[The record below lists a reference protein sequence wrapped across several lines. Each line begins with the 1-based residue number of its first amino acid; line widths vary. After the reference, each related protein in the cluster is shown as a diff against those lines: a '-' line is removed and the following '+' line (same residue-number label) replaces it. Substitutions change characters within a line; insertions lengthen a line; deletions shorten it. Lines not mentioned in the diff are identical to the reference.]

1 MGVRIPLINSLSIA
15 GRLTCDP
22 ETRTASGGAV
32 YTTSG
37 VAVGLKDKTFFLDVT
52 AFNKSGERL
61 AECAKG
67 APVLLEGRL
76 AIRTVEKEGQ
86 KRTYTSIIADG
97 VHPLEWLDQPQT
109 QAHGEPQGER
119 IPPPP
124 IAEDDIP
131 F

>member
-1 MGVRIPLINSLSIA
+1 MGVRIPLINSLTIA
-15 GRLTCDP
+15 GRLTRDP
-22 ETRTASGGAV
+22 ESRTASGGAT
-32 YTTSG
+32 YTTG
-37 VAVGLKDKTFFLDVT
+37 NVAVGYKEKTFFLDVT
-52 AFNKSGERL
+52 AFNKSAERL
-61 AECAKG
+61 AECRKG

-76 AIRTVEKEGQ
+76 EIRTVENDGG
-86 KRTYTSIIADG
+86 KRNYTSIVADG

-124 IAEDDIP
+124 IPDDDIP